1 MHTAFFGD
9 GEKTFA
15 LTSNL
20 IKELER
26 TTGHGI
32 GALFD
37 RIRSYRFS
45 LHDILE
51 TVRLGLIGGGT
62 DPKDAASL
70 ISTYAVDRPL
80 SEPLAIALGLLA
92 VVMFGADDQADEG
105 QEASE

>member
-15 LTSNL
+15 LTSTL
-20 IKELER
+20 IRELER

-37 RIRSYRFS
+37 RIRTYRFS
-45 LHDILE
+45 LHDLTE
-51 TVRLGLIGGGT
+51 TVRLGLIGGGST
-62 DPKDAASL
+62 PEEAASL
-70 ISTYAVDRPL
+70 VTTYALNRPI

-92 VVMFGADDQADEG
+92 VVMFGADDQENAE
-105 QEASE
+105 